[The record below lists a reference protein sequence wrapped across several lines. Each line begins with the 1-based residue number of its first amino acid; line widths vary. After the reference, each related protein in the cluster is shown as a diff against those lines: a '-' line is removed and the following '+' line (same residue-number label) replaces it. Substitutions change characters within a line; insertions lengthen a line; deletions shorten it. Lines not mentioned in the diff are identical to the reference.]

1 MANLVTAEEILPL
14 IESTL
19 STANIINIKDTP
31 KILEYRIESDDRTV
45 DRDKVEEILDENNI
59 TYGELTRDV
68 GGFGGSE
75 IVTFD
80 MKRVR
85 IIYKLKGSRG
95 SGGGAEATTLTESA
109 QCLYAAIAFG
119 LGREITSN
127 DVTQNNVNKY
137 SKLFDIN
144 ETNERILNELPD
156 EWVES
161 SLLGANK
168 LYQTFR
174 GKGKYVFHRGSKE
187 VDKIEAAFKRVSKN
201 ENVRININK
210 WNPSDIWMISDDF
223 SFSFFDKENT
233 ILGLNQVIQEKLEEN
248 ILIGVSLK
256 KIIGNVRISVKN
268 IFRDMGTSNVK
279 NYAGYEYSKK
289 SIDGYVL
296 LTGGTKIQYRSFG
309 AGDGL
314 TGWQG
319 EVKGANANQGKIS
332 LGPTNLILKNHGQK
346 TIPTDA
352 AKRVKNEPDKV
363 FADVSEGLKKYA
375 RMTDSDIKKIDPR
388 IITPKFL

>member
-1 MANLVTAEEILPL
+1 MANLVTAGEILPL
-14 IESTL
+14 IEPTL

-31 KILEYRIESDDRTV
+31 KILEYRVESDDRSV
-45 DRDKVEEILDENNI
+45 DRDKVEQILDKNNI

-127 DVTQNNVNKY
+127 DITQNNVKKY

-168 LYQTFR
+168 LLQTFK

-187 VDKIEAAFKRVSKN
+187 VVLRPA
-201 ENVRININK
+201 
-210 WNPSDIWMISDDF
+210 
-223 SFSFFDKENT
+223 
-233 ILGLNQVIQEKLEEN
+233 
-248 ILIGVSLK
+248 
-256 KIIGNVRISVKN
+256 
-268 IFRDMGTSNVK
+268 
-279 NYAGYEYSKK
+279 K
-289 SIDGYVL
+289 SC
-296 LTGGTKIQYRSFG
+296 
-309 AGDGL
+309 
-314 TGWQG
+314 
-319 EVKGANANQGKIS
+319 
-332 LGPTNLILKNHGQK
+332 
-346 TIPTDA
+346 
-352 AKRVKNEPDKV
+352 
-363 FADVSEGLKKYA
+363 
-375 RMTDSDIKKIDPR
+375 
-388 IITPKFL
+388 

>member
-1 MANLVTAEEILPL
+1 MANLVTAGEILPL
-14 IESTL
+14 IEPTL

-31 KILEYRIESDDRTV
+31 KILEYRVESDDRSV
-45 DRDKVEEILDENNI
+45 DRDKVEQILDKNNI

-127 DVTQNNVNKY
+127 DITQDNVKKY

-168 LYQTFR
+168 LYQTFK
-174 GKGKYVFHRGSKE
+174 GKGKFVFHRGSKE

-201 ENVRININK
+201 CLLYTS
-210 WNPSDIWMISDDF
+210 PSP
-223 SFSFFDKENT
+223 
-233 ILGLNQVIQEKLEEN
+233 
-248 ILIGVSLK
+248 
-256 KIIGNVRISVKN
+256 
-268 IFRDMGTSNVK
+268 RD
-279 NYAGYEYSKK
+279 
-289 SIDGYVL
+289 
-296 LTGGTKIQYRSFG
+296 
-309 AGDGL
+309 
-314 TGWQG
+314 
-319 EVKGANANQGKIS
+319 
-332 LGPTNLILKNHGQK
+332 
-346 TIPTDA
+346 
-352 AKRVKNEPDKV
+352 
-363 FADVSEGLKKYA
+363 
-375 RMTDSDIKKIDPR
+375 
-388 IITPKFL
+388 

>member
-14 IESTL
+14 IEPTL

-31 KILEYRIESDDRTV
+31 KILEYRVESDDRSV
-45 DRDKVEEILDENNI
+45 DRDKVEQILDKNNI

-127 DVTQNNVNKY
+127 DITQNNVKKY

-168 LYQTFR
+168 LYQTFK

-233 ILGLNQVIQEKLEEN
+233 ILGLNQVIQEKLEDN

-268 IFRDMGTSNVK
+268 IFRDM
-279 NYAGYEYSKK
+279 
-289 SIDGYVL
+289 
-296 LTGGTKIQYRSFG
+296 
-309 AGDGL
+309 
-314 TGWQG
+314 
-319 EVKGANANQGKIS
+319 
-332 LGPTNLILKNHGQK
+332 K
-346 TIPTDA
+346 T
-352 AKRVKNEPDKV
+352 
-363 FADVSEGLKKYA
+363 
-375 RMTDSDIKKIDPR
+375 
-388 IITPKFL
+388 